1 MKANKALAFVLMG
14 VMTASM
20 FAGCGSINGE
30 TTVASCEDATISLGV
45 ANFAAK
51 YSQSGLDSMS
61 SYFGDDMWSKDLYG
75 SGNTLEED
83 YKADTLESLEAL
95 SLSKAHM
102 SEYGYEV
109 SADEEA
115 AIDAAVAEFI
125 SANSAK
131 SLKVMGA
138 DEKYVKE
145 YLTLRTIQKR
155 VHDIIVDQA
164 EVEVTDEEAKQQVIS
179 YVKIDMTAATDDN
192 GESVELTDD
201 DKAAFRETAESLAG
215 CSRDTFATMV
225 DQLGFSTSSYTYGT
239 DDSYSVVPEAVITA
253 ANELSAGQVSSVIED
268 GDTLY
273 VFVKES
279 DFDEEATETKRAELI
294 ESKKEAVYQDVV
306 DGYWAQVS
314 WTVNED
320 EWSKVNFKYMYTAP
334 TEESAE

>member
-20 FAGCGSINGE
+20 VAGCGSINGE
-30 TTVASCEDATISLGV
+30 ATVASCEDATISLGV

-51 YSQSGLDSMS
+51 YSQSGLDSMA
-61 SYFGDDMWSKDLYG
+61 SYFGDDMWSQDLYG

-95 SLSKAHM
+95 ALIQAHM
-102 SEYGYEV
+102 SDYGYEV

-115 AIDAAVAEFI
+115 AIDAAVSEFI
-125 SANSAK
+125 SSNASK

-145 YLTLRTIQKR
+145 YLTLRTIQKG

-164 EVEVTDEEAKQQVIS
+164 EVEVTDEEAKQQTIS
-179 YVKIDMTAATDDN
+179 YVTIDMTSATDDN
-192 GESVELTDD
+192 GETIELTDE
-201 DKAAFRETAESLAG
+201 DKAAFRETASSIAD
-215 CSRDTFATMV
+215 CSRDTFVTMV
-225 DQLGFSTSSYTYGT
+225 EQLGFTTSSYTYGS
-239 DDSYSVVPEAVITA
+239 DDSYSTVPEAVITA
-253 ANELSAGQVSSVIED
+253 ANELTEGQVSSVIED
-268 GDTLY
+268 GDKLY

-279 DFDEEATETKRAELI
+279 DFDEEATETKKAELI
-294 ESKKEAVYQDVV
+294 DDKKEAAYQDVV
-306 DGYWAQVS
+306 NGFWDQVE
-314 WTVNED
+314 WTVNEK

-334 TEESAE
+334 SEESAE